1 MDTLFLGGIFVTI
14 VNSFVWLLIPICFI
28 IQVFGI
34 RLYKI
39 INQRKADVILRK
51 LKNNIISSNY
61 IYCNSEFKPNGI
73 FISWYSIGNIWIIN
87 EIESEVYIITTQ
99 EYIDNLIKDS
109 QNEVISKFGEIDNE
123 ENKKEITIYN
133 RQGYFG
139 NLSYEQ
145 SIFLFNKKSK
155 PNQNLIVHSI
165 IKYYK
170 DNNYCTSF
178 INGIPGSGKTTIAYL
193 LAKELNG
200 SICKTF
206 NPTDPGDH
214 LHNLI
219 RRVNPTSK
227 NPLIVL
233 LDEIDIIINNIHNNK
248 IDTHKHTPVP
258 VRSKTDFNRFL
269 DDIEIH
275 YKNVIFILTSNSSL
289 KDIEMNT
296 KDSSYLREGR
306 VHLYFT
312 M

>member
-1 MDTLFLGGIFVTI
+1 MDTFFLGSIFFAV

-39 INQRKADVILRK
+39 IDQRKVDVILRK

-61 IYCNSEFKPNGI
+61 VYCNSEFKPHGI
-73 FISWYSIGNIWIIN
+73 FISWYCIGNIELN
-87 EIESEVYIITTQ
+87 EINSQVSIITTQ
-99 EYIDNLIKDS
+99 EFIDNLIKDS
-109 QNEVISKFGEIDNE
+109 QNEIIPKFGEIENE
-123 ENKKEITIYN
+123 VNKKEITVYN

-139 NLSYEQ
+139 NLNYEE
-145 SIFLFNKKSK
+145 STFFLNKKSK

-178 INGIPGSGKTTIAYL
+178 ITGVPGSGKTTIAYL

-206 NPTDPGDH
+206 NPTDAGDH
-214 LHNLI
+214 ILNLI
-219 RRVNPTSK
+219 RRSNPTSE

-233 LDEIDIIINNIHNNK
+233 LDEIDIMINNIHNNK
-248 IDTHKHTPVP
+248 IDTHKHVPVP

-275 YKNVIFILTSNSSL
+275 CKNVILILTSNSSL

-296 KDSSYLREGR
+296 KDNSYLREGR

>member
-1 MDTLFLGGIFVTI
+1 MDTFFLGSIFFAV

-34 RLYKI
+34 RFYKI
-39 INQRKADVILRK
+39 IDQRKVDVILRK

-61 IYCNSEFKPNGI
+61 AYYNSEFKHHGI
-73 FISWYSIGNIWIIN
+73 FISWYSVGNIQLNGDIF
-87 EIESEVYIITTQ
+87 EICIITTQ

-109 QNEVISKFGEIDNE
+109 HNEIIPKFGEIKIE

-139 NLSYEQ
+139 NLHYEE
-145 SIFLFNKKSK
+145 STFFLNKKSK

-170 DNNYCTSF
+170 DKNYCTSF
-178 INGIPGSGKTTIAYL
+178 INGVPGSGKTTIAYL

-200 SICKTF
+200 SMCKTF
-206 NPTDPGDH
+206 NPTDAGDH
-214 LHNLI
+214 IQNLI
-219 RRVNPTSK
+219 RRVNPTSE

-233 LDEIDIIINNIHNNK
+233 LDEIDIMINNIHNNK
-248 IDTHKHTPVP
+248 INTHKHTPVP

-269 DDIEIH
+269 DDVEIH
-275 YKNVIFILTSNSSL
+275 YKNVIFILTSNTSL

>member
-1 MDTLFLGGIFVTI
+1 MDTFFLGSIFFAV

-34 RLYKI
+34 RFYKI
-39 INQRKADVILRK
+39 IDQRKADVILRK

-61 IYCNSEFKPNGI
+61 VYYNSEFKHHGI
-73 FISWYSIGNIWIIN
+73 FISWYCVGNIQLN
-87 EIESEVYIITTQ
+87 GEIFEICIITTQ

-109 QNEVISKFGEIDNE
+109 HNEIIPKFGEIVIE

-139 NLSYEQ
+139 NLHYEE
-145 SIFLFNKKSK
+145 STFFLNKKSK
-155 PNQNLIVHSI
+155 TNQNLIVHSI

-200 SICKTF
+200 SMCKTF
-206 NPTDPGDH
+206 NPTDAGDH
-214 LHNLI
+214 IQNLI
-219 RRVNPTSK
+219 RRVNPTSE

-233 LDEIDIIINNIHNNK
+233 LDEIDIMINNIHNNK
-248 IDTHKHTPVP
+248 INTHKHTPVP

-269 DDIEIH
+269 DDVEIH
-275 YKNVIFILTSNSSL
+275 YKNVIFILTSNTSL